1 MFLKAF
7 QIKSNVQMKGSDVK
21 KMKQK
26 LAEAYSLS
34 ENDLTILFP
43 SKGTYN
49 IVKIVT
55 HGGDN
60 VNVLTLDKR
69 PMFFEFEDRWFPT
82 VYSLWEVSSEIPYF
96 TTQPQVNKLK
106 IVSEF
111 ILLIIEFPLEGFEII
126 K

>member
-1 MFLKAF
+1 MFLKTF

-26 LAEAYSLS
+26 LSEPFSLN
-34 ENDLTILFP
+34 ENDLSILFP

-60 VNVLTLDKR
+60 VNVLTVDRR
-69 PMFFEFEDRWFPT
+69 PMFFELEERWYPT
-82 VYSLWEVSSEIPYF
+82 VYSLWEISTQVPYF
-96 TTQPQVNKLK
+96 TTHPQVN
-106 IVSEF
+106 
-111 ILLIIEFPLEGFEII
+111 
-126 K
+126 

>member
-1 MFLKAF
+1 MFLKAL

-26 LAEAYSLS
+26 LGESYSLTES
-34 ENDLTILFP
+34 ELTILFP

-60 VNVLTLDKR
+60 INVLTLDKR
-69 PMFFEFEDRWFPT
+69 PMYFEDKR
-82 VYSLWEVSSEIPYF
+82 
-96 TTQPQVNKLK
+96 
-106 IVSEF
+106 
-111 ILLIIEFPLEGFEII
+111 
-126 K
+126 